1 MGEFRDRFTALNQIE
16 IGHADRFQL
25 GLIVVFISIFKS
37 LLNLG
42 RKAQGYGCR
51 CIDLCQSCGVN
62 TLLHR
67 EQDQSAGTECQNIV
81 ANRNKLFHIRLFVC
95 ARCSLLSCK
104 LCDSTCAQDRIS
116 LGVFSGQLDR
126 ERDNQ
131 MEQNGIVDEQS
142 AIEFMN
148 RIEPQI
154 REWEQ
159 QWKKLSDRHQQ
170 EIAAFRVEIA

>member
-1 MGEFRDRFTALNQIE
+1 
-16 IGHADRFQL
+16 
-25 GLIVVFISIFKS
+25 
-37 LLNLG
+37 
-42 RKAQGYGCR
+42 
-51 CIDLCQSCGVN
+51 
-62 TLLHR
+62 
-67 EQDQSAGTECQNIV
+67 
-81 ANRNKLFHIRLFVC
+81 
-95 ARCSLLSCK
+95 
-104 LCDSTCAQDRIS
+104 
-116 LGVFSGQLDR
+116 
-126 ERDNQ
+126 